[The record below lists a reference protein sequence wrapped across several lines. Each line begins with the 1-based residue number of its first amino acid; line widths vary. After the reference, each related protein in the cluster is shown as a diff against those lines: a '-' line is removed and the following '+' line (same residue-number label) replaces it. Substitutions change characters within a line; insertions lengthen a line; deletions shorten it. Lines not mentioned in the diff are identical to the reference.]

1 LICQLVRNGV
11 VKELGLGVTNTI
23 KMATKVA
30 SQLDGRGTG
39 FLGFF
44 AVYSVL
50 SAIGVYFLRID
61 SASSIV
67 PDAMQAVKEAGHWRG
82 FGHDVPVRSHYT
94 GIWWLDF
101 GLTFLV
107 VAFMPGAGA
116 LDTGFWIQQLYFL
129 VSFFAVISIWTVEA
143 CRDGNRKRITS

>member
-1 LICQLVRNGV
+1 
-11 VKELGLGVTNTI
+11 
-23 KMATKVA
+23 MAKDVA
-30 SQLDGRGTG
+30 SQPDARGTG
-39 FLGFF
+39 FIGFF
-44 AVYSVL
+44 AIYSILV
-50 SAIGVYFLRID
+50 AVGIYFLHID

-67 PDAMQAVKEAGHWRG
+67 PDAMQAVTEAGNWRG
-82 FGHDVPVRSHYT
+82 FGHDVPVRSNYT
-94 GIWWLDF
+94 GIWWFDS

-143 CRDGNRKRITS
+143 CRDGNKKRCTS